1 MRVGLGYDSH
11 RLVEGR
17 RLILGGVELTFDKG
31 LAGHSDADVLCHS
44 IIDAII
50 GAAGLGDIGRMF
62 PDTDAT
68 YKDACSLD
76 MLRLVIDKVRQE
88 GFVVTWLDCI
98 VIMERPKLAPY
109 IEQIKQSLS
118 STGIASNLINVKA
131 KTNEGMGF
139 IGRGEGVAS
148 LATCTLRRVR
158 RLNTL
163 FPAVR

>member
-1 MRVGLGYDSH
+1 MVQ
-11 RLVEGR
+11 GR
-17 RLILGGVELTFDKG
+17 RLILGGVELAFDRG

-50 GAAGLGDIGRMF
+50 GAAGLGDIGQMF

-76 MLRLVIDKVRQE
+76 MLGLVVDKVRQE
-88 GFVVTWLDCI
+88 GFVVAWLDCI

-109 IEQIKQSLS
+109 IGQIKNSLA
-118 STGIASNLINVKA
+118 STGIACNLINVKA

-148 LATCTLRRVR
+148 LATCTLKRNKFNVE
-158 RLNTL
+158 
-163 FPAVR
+163 